1 MNKSDNK
8 QKADTAVY
16 PLSLP
21 AQQVLHRL
29 QSAGFEAYLV
39 GGCVRD
45 FLLGRV
51 PIDFDITTN
60 ALPAEIQ
67 SVFSDVETIDTGIRH
82 GTVTVLIDRI
92 PFEVTTYRVDLGYS
106 DGRHPDAVRFTR
118 SLRVDAARRDFT
130 VNAMAYNDSEGLKD
144 FFGGADD
151 LAARVIRC
159 VGEPNRRFQE
169 DTLRVLRAVRFAAVL
184 GFDIEPSTALALF
197 DHAGQLTTVS
207 KERITAE
214 LSKLLCGKAV
224 QRVLS
229 AYMPV
234 LFPCLP
240 ELRTLP
246 RDAIQS
252 AAYVCGAVPA
262 APAVRL
268 AALLSGLTTAEAFS
282 ALARLRLPNRLV
294 STAQTLLLHLP
305 DPLEPNR
312 PALRRLLGSL
322 GPECLE
328 YLLSLKLAVC
338 QNAGGSAETA
348 AVQAAAALSRQ
359 IIADGDCCTIRR
371 LAVSGSDLAELGF
384 RGNVVGRLLRQLLD
398 AVTDDRIPNERTALL
413 NALHTLDTGARCP
426 GKKESL

>member
-1 MNKSDNK
+1 MSRSENR

-16 PLSLP
+16 PLSVP
-21 AQQVLHRL
+21 TKKILHRL

-51 PIDFDITTN
+51 PTDFDVTTN

-118 SLRVDAARRDFT
+118 SLREDAARRDFT

-144 FFGGADD
+144 FFGGEDD
-151 LAARVIRC
+151 LAAHVIRC

-169 DTLRVLRAVRFAAVL
+169 DALRVLRAVRFASVL
-184 GFDIEPSTALALF
+184 GFDIEPATAQALF
-197 DHAGQLTTVS
+197 DHAGQLTAVS

-224 QRVLS
+224 LPVLS

-234 LFPCLP
+234 LYPCLP

-252 AAYVCGAVPA
+252 AANVCGAVPA

-268 AALLSGLTTAEAFS
+268 AALLSGLTTEEAFS
-282 ALARLRLPNRLV
+282 ALAGLRLPSRLV
-294 STAQTLLLHLP
+294 SDVQTLLLHLP
-305 DPLEPNR
+305 VPLDPNR
-312 PALRRLLGSL
+312 PALRRLLGAL
-322 GPECLE
+322 GAERLE
-328 YLLSLKLAVC
+328 DLLSLKLAVC
-338 QNAGGSAETA
+338 QNAGDQAETA

-359 IIADGDCCTIRR
+359 ILADGDCCTIRQ

-384 RGNVVGRLLRQLLD
+384 RGAAVGQLLRELLD
-398 AVTDDRIPNERTALL
+398 AVTDDRLPNERTALL
-413 NALHTLDTGARCP
+413 NALHTLDTGT
-426 GKKESL
+426 